1 MRHLIFNA
9 ILNIRIQHII
19 VLSDEESNP
28 PEKKYVKM
36 GTVIRETVKVEKKEK
51 NNSESE
57 D

>member
-1 MRHLIFNA
+1 MSN
-9 ILNIRIQHII
+9 
-19 VLSDEESNP
+19 EESNP

-57 D
+57 DWSEQNGRYYYSVNELINIS